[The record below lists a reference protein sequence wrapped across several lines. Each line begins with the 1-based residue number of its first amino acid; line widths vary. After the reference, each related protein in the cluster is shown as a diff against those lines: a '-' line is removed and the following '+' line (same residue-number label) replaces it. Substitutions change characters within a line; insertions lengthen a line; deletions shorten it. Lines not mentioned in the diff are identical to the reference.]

1 MSGLGL
7 DLGNPRQIRKLMT
20 NPDGIADLLQET
32 HEETGDSPAEIFA
45 DLINIMRADTARLA
59 AVFDIDHD
67 VKRMTP
73 ERAAQLL
80 GGTVG
85 GDGAAL
91 VEMFNDEAERR
102 DEVLQEALDDDEYD
116 AFMRR
121 KRGAMFTGN
130 AEGEAGDE

>member
-1 MSGLGL
+1 MNGLGL
-7 DLGNPRQIRKLMT
+7 DLRNPRQIRKLMT
-20 NPDGIADLLQET
+20 NPDGIADLLQEK
-32 HEETGDSPAEIFA
+32 HDDTGDSPAEIFA

-59 AVFDIDHD
+59 AVFDVDLD

-91 VEMFNDEAERR
+91 VEMFNEEAERR
-102 DEVLQEALDDDEYD
+102 DEVLREALDDGEYD

-121 KRGAMFTGN
+121 KRSAMFTGN
-130 AEGEAGDE
+130 VEGEADA